1 MRTDS
6 RELLAVGIFGGKSHI
21 GDRIEMLMRRGR
33 TFSPRTS
40 AVGVSTSAVVLG
52 ALMLA
57 GSLAPRW
64 IAFAQQQPPQRFE
77 VASVKSNNSGSNNF
91 SIRIMPGSRLLA
103 SNASLGSLITEAW
116 QVRDFQVSGGP
127 TWLYSGRFDVDARGQ
142 GSLSPDQILQRL
154 QTLLGERFQLKVHRE
169 TRELPVYAL
178 LIAKN
183 GPKLELSRGSDCFDP
198 TAGIPPPTPTSRP
211 CGGFR
216 NASDQMSGAKV
227 PMSHFAANLSK
238 FLGRTVVDKTGLDG
252 AWDITLQWTPDETQ
266 AFLPTGPAEAD
277 ASGPSIVGAVQEQ
290 LGLRLDSQKGPVEVL
305 VIDHAEKPDAN

>member
-1 MRTDS
+1 MRTES
-6 RELLAVGIFGGKSHI
+6 RELLAVGIFGSRSRI
-21 GDRIEMLMRRGR
+21 GDRIEMLLRRGR
-33 TFSPRTS
+33 TFSPRAS
-40 AVGVSTSAVVLG
+40 LAGIAASTVVLG
-52 ALMLA
+52 GLTLA

-64 IAFAQQQPPQRFE
+64 IAFAQQQSPEQFE

-91 SIRIMPGSRLLA
+91 SIRILPGSRLLA

-127 TWLYSGRFDVDARGQ
+127 TWLYSGRFDIDARGQ

-154 QTLLGERFQLKVHRE
+154 QTLLEERFQLKVHRE

-178 LIAKN
+178 LIAKY

-198 TAGIPPPTPTSRP
+198 HAGIPPPTPASRP

-216 NASDQMSGAKV
+216 NASNQMSGAKV

-252 AWDITLQWTPDETQ
+252 AYDIDLQWTPDETQ
-266 AFLPTGPAEAD
+266 AFLPTGPASAD
-277 ASGPSIVGAVQEQ
+277 SSGPSFFSAVQEQ
-290 LGLRLDSQKGPVEVL
+290 LGLRLESQKGAVEVL
-305 VIDHAEKPDAN
+305 VIDRAEKPDAN